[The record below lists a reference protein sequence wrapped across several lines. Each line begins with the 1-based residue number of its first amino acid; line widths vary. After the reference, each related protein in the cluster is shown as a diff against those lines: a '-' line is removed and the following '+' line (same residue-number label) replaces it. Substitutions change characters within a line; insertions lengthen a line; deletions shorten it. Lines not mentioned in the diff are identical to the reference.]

1 MRFRIILLVFALTAC
16 SSDDKPKDLIAEDKM
31 AVILSDIHVLESQVN
46 DMHIS
51 NTDSALLIYQKLRV
65 KTLKKY
71 SIDTANFSKSLKY
84 YIANP
89 AYLKDIYV
97 NVKKLLEE
105 KKKKIPAIK
114 AGQYSRKQPA
124 DTTKR
129 DSARYKL
136 P

>member
-16 SSDDKPKDLIAEDKM
+16 GSDDKPKDLITEDKM
-31 AVILSDIHVLESQVN
+31 AVILSNIHVLESQVN

-51 NTDSALLIYQKLRV
+51 NTDSALFVYQRMKA

-71 SIDTANFSKSLKY
+71 STDTTNFNKSLRY

-89 AYLKDIYV
+89 ASLKDIYV
-97 NVKKLLEE
+97 DVKKILEE
-105 KKKKIPAIK
+105 KKKKIPTIK
-114 AGQYSRKQPA
+114 AGQYSRKQPT

>member
-16 SSDDKPKDLIAEDKM
+16 GSDDKPNDLIAEDKM

-46 DMHIS
+46 DMHIV
-51 NTDSALLIYQKLRV
+51 NTDTALLVYQKLKV
-65 KTLKKY
+65 KTLKQY
-71 SIDTANFSKSLKY
+71 GIDSVNFNRSLRY

-105 KKKKIPAIK
+105 KKKKIPTIK
-114 AGQYSRKQPA
+114 AGQYSRKQPV
-124 DTTKR
+124 DSTKR

>member
-16 SSDDKPKDLIAEDKM
+16 GSDDKPNDLIAEDKM

-46 DMHIS
+46 DMHIV
-51 NTDSALLIYQKLRV
+51 NTDTALLVYQKLKV
-65 KTLKKY
+65 KTLKQY
-71 SIDTANFSKSLKY
+71 GIDSVNFNRSLRY

-105 KKKKIPAIK
+105 KKKKIPTIK

>member
-1 MRFRIILLVFALTAC
+1 MRFRIILLVFTLTAC
-16 SSDDKPKDLIAEDKM
+16 GSDDKPKDLITEDKM

-46 DMHIS
+46 DMHLS
-51 NTDSALLIYQKLRV
+51 NSDSSLLVYQKLKV

-71 SIDTANFSKSLKY
+71 SLDTANFNKSLRY

-89 AYLKDIYV
+89 ASLKDIYV
-97 NVKKLLEE
+97 DVKKLLEE
-105 KKKKIPAIK
+105 KKKKIPTIK

>member
-1 MRFRIILLVFALTAC
+1 MRFRILLLLFGLMAC
-16 SSDDKPKDLIAEDKM
+16 ESDDKPDNLIAEDKM

-51 NTDSALLIYQKLRV
+51 NTDTALLIYQKLRV

-97 NVKKLLEE
+97 DVKKLLEA
-105 KKKKIPAIK
+105 KKKKIPTIK

>member
-1 MRFRIILLVFALTAC
+1 MRFRIILLVFALCAC

-31 AVILSDIHVLESQVN
+31 AVILSDIHILESQVN

-51 NTDSALLIYQKLRV
+51 NTDSALFIYQKLKG

-71 SIDTANFSKSLKY
+71 NIDTANFNMSLRY

-89 AYLKDIYV
+89 ASLKNVYV
-97 NVKKLLEE
+97 DVKKLLEE
-105 KKKKIPAIK
+105 KKKKIPTIK

-124 DTTKR
+124 DSTKR
-129 DSARYKL
+129 DSARHKL

>member
-1 MRFRIILLVFALTAC
+1 MRFRIFLLVIALTAC
-16 SSDDKPKDLIAEDKM
+16 GSDDKPKDLIAEDKM

-46 DMHIS
+46 DMHIV
-51 NTDSALLIYQKLRV
+51 NTDSSLLIYQKLRV

-97 NVKKLLEE
+97 NVKKHLEE

-114 AGQYSRKQPA
+114 ATQYSRKQPV
-124 DTTKR
+124 DSTKR